1 MNKETVDNI
10 NGSNLMLNM
19 VVTGGGSRFI
29 SDFLEFG
36 GGSATIVGFAVPYNV
51 EAQEKFLGY
60 PIDYKC
66 VSIEHAFN
74 LASKAYRDFKE
85 LDEDEDT
92 TFKGVGVTASLIKG
106 ENEREGRINEFFV
119 GIADETHVNIH
130 HIVIDKKMFGFRSSQ
145 EVVIS
150 EVLLNIIAGDDRDL
164 QGRYLRNAGLKGWL
178 RVNKMVRV
186 DVETSF
192 FVGSFNPLHEGH
204 VGIYDHLK
212 TDYKQ
217 VFFERSLLNRD
228 KPPTGMLKAITQF
241 TKSPLYKPEYKLIV
255 TETALILDKIEYFR
269 EVGFERINIAMG
281 MDTWVRFVEDLGG
294 ETVKLDNVSFTVFNR
309 GDYMEFH
316 DYGYDVMFIKDYNID
331 MSSTEIRNKQL
342 TEK

>member
-1 MNKETVDNI
+1 
-10 NGSNLMLNM
+10 MLNM
-19 VVTGGGSRFI
+19 VVTGGASRFI

-74 LASKAYRDFKE
+74 LANKAYIDFKE

-92 TFKGVGVTASLIKG
+92 TFKGVGATASLIKG

-119 GIADETHVNIH
+119 GIADETHVNVH
-130 HIVIDKKMFGFRSSQ
+130 HIVIDKKMFGCRSSQ
-145 EVVIS
+145 EVAIS

-164 QGRYLRNAGLKGWL
+164 QGRYLRERKYIGLNNEPTL
-178 RVNKMVRV
+178 

-192 FVGSFNPLHEGH
+192 FIGSFNPIHDGH
-204 VGIYDHLK
+204 IGIYDYLVK
-212 TDYKQ
+212 EYKQ

-228 KPPTGMLKAITQF
+228 KPATRLYGAYEQFKA
-241 TKSPLYKPEYKLIV
+241 SHLYKEEYKLII

-281 MDTWVRFVEDLGG
+281 MDTWVRFIEDLDGK
-294 ETVKLDNVSFTVFNR
+294 TVELNNVSFTVFNR

-342 TEK
+342 TAK